1 MKQVISLRDLQ
12 EMLRAGKDVRA
23 LPEDALLTPSARDL
37 LREIENGSAS
47 PPANITRG
55 TRNED
60 PAPASSG
67 RPREQAG
74 NGEKSLYASAAA
86 TEGPGT
92 SLTGSTVTSR
102 SPKHEID
109 AFFNSQPIHELK
121 LQICDIGRRLWQR
134 AYVDGNGGN
143 IAVRVGEDLALC
155 TPTLVS
161 KGFMKPEDM
170 CIVDLEGKQL
180 CGEKKRTSE
189 ILMHLQ
195 IMKRQSRAVAT
206 VHCHPPYAT
215 GFAVAGV
222 QPPTCMIPE
231 FEVFASVAIAPYRTP
246 GTPEMGKLV
255 ADLVDQHNTIL
266 MANHGVVTWS
276 HNDVEDAYFKMEI
289 LEAYC
294 RTVLVASQL
303 GKPVNTMT
311 PAQLADLLKIKQSL
325 GIPDPRF
332 GLKECELCDNEGWR
346 PGVTCAVPSMQAST
360 GTGGQPDPEA
370 EALIQTITDRIM
382 SGNGKPKPE

>member
-1 MKQVISLRDLQ
+1 MKQVISVRDLE
-12 EMLRAGKDVRA
+12 EMVRGGQDVRA
-23 LPEDALLTPSARDL
+23 LPEDALLTPSARDF
-37 LREIENGSAS
+37 LRDLDGARGLKS
-47 PPANITRG
+47 P
-55 TRNED
+55 
-60 PAPASSG
+60 
-67 RPREQAG
+67 AG
-74 NGEKSLYASAAA
+74 DAASAAS
-86 TEGPGT
+86 PGKP
-92 SLTGSTVTSR
+92 VTSK
-102 SPKHEID
+102 SSKAEIE
-109 AFFNSQPIHELK
+109 AFFNSPQIQQLK
-121 LQICDIGRRLWQR
+121 LQICDIGRRLWQL

-143 IAVRVGEDLALC
+143 IAIRVAEDLALC

-170 CIVDLEGKQL
+170 CLVDLEGNQM
-180 CGEKKRTSE
+180 CGVKKRTSE

-195 IMKRQSRAVAT
+195 IMKRQPRAVAT

-255 ADLVDQHNTIL
+255 ADLVDEHNTIL

-311 PAQLADLLKIKQSL
+311 SAQLQDLLKIKQSL

-332 GLKECELCDNEGWR
+332 GLKECELCDNGEWR
-346 PGVTCAVPSMQAST
+346 PGVTCAVPASLAGQT
-360 GTGGQPDPEA
+360 GAAPLAADPEA
-370 EALIQTITDRIM
+370 EALVQAITDQIM
-382 SGNGKPKPE
+382 LERK

>member
-1 MKQVISLRDLQ
+1 MKQVISVRDLE
-12 EMLRAGKDVRA
+12 EMVKSGKDLRA
-23 LPEDALLTPSARDL
+23 LPADALLTPSARDF
-37 LREIENGSAS
+37 LRDQEGQKESPPGNVGSA
-47 PPANITRG
+47 
-55 TRNED
+55 
-60 PAPASSG
+60 
-67 RPREQAG
+67 
-74 NGEKSLYASAAA
+74 NGPVVAK
-86 TEGPGT
+86 
-92 SLTGSTVTSR
+92 TVSSR
-102 SPKHEID
+102 SSKAELD
-109 AFFNSQPIHELK
+109 AFFNSPQIHALK

-143 IAVRVGEDLALC
+143 IAIRVGEDIALC

-161 KGFMKPEDM
+161 KGFMKPEDT
-170 CIVDLEGKQL
+170 CFVDLEGNQL
-180 CGEKKRTSE
+180 CGVKKRTSE

-195 IMKRQSRAVAT
+195 IMKRQPRAVAT

-222 QPPTCMIPE
+222 EPPTCMIPE
-231 FEVFASVAIAPYRTP
+231 FEVFSSVAIAPYRTP

-255 ADLVDQHNTIL
+255 ADLVDKHNTIL

-311 PAQLADLLKIKQSL
+311 PSQLQDLLKIKQSL
-325 GIPDPRF
+325 GIPDPRY

-346 PGVTCAVPSMQAST
+346 PGVTCAVPNNVPSQTAI
-360 GTGGQPDPEA
+360 GTAPDPEA
-370 EALIQTITDRIM
+370 EALVQAITDQIM
-382 SGNGKPKPE
+382 ARQQS